1 MQPHSLHLAITG
13 NIGAGKT
20 TLADL
25 LGKHYGWPVLYE
37 AVEENPYL
45 TDFYADMPRWA
56 FHTQIFFLNSRF
68 NQVRKIRENTGS
80 IVQDRTIYEDA
91 YIFATNLHLSGLMPR
106 RDFNNYLALFKSM
119 SSLVRPPDLVVYL
132 KAGLPKLMSQIRQRG
147 RDYERNLSL
156 DYLRRLNERYEEW
169 TGSYRE
175 GPLLTVDTN
184 GLNFVDRPADLDAVI
199 REVDRALFGAGG

>member
-106 RDFNNYLALFKSM
+106 RDFNNYLALFNSM

-184 GLNFVDRPADLDAVI
+184 GLDFVDRPADLDAVI